1 MSNIVYDPLLYVWEK
16 PVATCTATTVARLA
30 FVCGAASLCF
40 TATTALINARRC
52 IAKTLDRNTEAR
64 QYLQGYVSEIDESLN
79 DLAEREVPDAS
90 HVLGFLSGD
99 TPWIKLISKLPT
111 LASDD
116 LLESIGSALCT
127 ALLTNTRASK
137 PRGKRLFIL
146 ANAVHKHPRF
156 TTAQAK
162 ELDVLLTRGR
172 AELTETLLMRQST
185 NDVRLLQFSAALLV
199 HLRSDLNSL
208 HQSKQQA
215 ANLRTFLSHEAL
227 SQTVIDLREAI
238 VAGNLQ
244 ALITSVSFAVHLS
257 EELVREIPIHRG
269 SAPSGAVMWFDASTG
284 VFYVRLT
291 QLLADLG
298 TAVEGGVETVD
309 TLKLHLPDSLG
320 QTLQMTMAVQPQ
332 AQRLGDLLEGR
343 QVETNLAQLRCHRD
357 RARLARSAP
366 AVAIRLIPNRAV
378 CAYAFLAFHLL
389 TKPDLHYLTVSQAA
403 VDEYRSQF
411 FAKTGWGPTTIA
423 SSSDRSVGS
432 KRTPQAA
439 TVQSLFTDLDRML
452 DQSRVGKRYTLI
464 SLIDHHNAF
473 CRRVASFM
481 QFVAGARGS
490 HSLKFTAA
498 SWFAGSHFGYLDDKD
513 AGTAGGRTPVPISPL
528 TSLQLGYWESHLRS
542 LARRLSKIGGGRAL
556 SSIGCITSI
565 LEHQDTPLFFLMAP
579 DGSAIPPCTNE
590 IFQPVETKLTR
601 DFGRH
606 FMASSL
612 SSKGHT
618 LGDIH
623 AFLRHQ
629 GGGVNP
635 QNTHGIEVHHDRL
648 LRTALAIDTV
658 LGDLNIT
665 PRVGLSKGDR

>member
-1 MSNIVYDPLLYVWEK
+1 MSTIVSDPLLYVWEK
-16 PVATCTATTVARLA
+16 PVVVCTATTIARLA
-30 FVCGAASLCF
+30 FICGAATLCF
-40 TATTALINARRC
+40 TATTALLNARRC
-52 IAKTLDRNTEAR
+52 ISKTIERNTNAR
-64 QYLQGYVSEIDESLN
+64 RYLQDYVYEIDESLN

-99 TPWIKLISKLPT
+99 TPWIKLISKLPI

-116 LLESIGSALCT
+116 LLESIGSALCI
-127 ALLTNTRASK
+127 ALLTNTKASRQ
-137 PRGKRLFIL
+137 RGKRLFAL
-146 ANAVHKHPRF
+146 ANAVLKHPRF
-156 TTAQAK
+156 TTSQAK
-162 ELDVLLTRGR
+162 ELDILLTRGR
-172 AELTETLLMRQST
+172 SELTETLAMRQST
-185 NDVRLLQFSAALLV
+185 DDVRLLQFSAALLV

-227 SQTVIDLREAI
+227 SQTVIDLHEAI
-238 VAGNLQ
+238 VAGDLH
-244 ALITSVSFAVHLS
+244 ALISSVSLALHLR
-257 EELVREIPIHRG
+257 EELVWEIPIYRG
-269 SAPSGAVMWFDASTG
+269 AAPGGAVMWFDASAS

-298 TAVEGGVETVD
+298 TAVEGGVETAD

-320 QTLQMTMAVQPQ
+320 QTLQTAIAVRPQ
-332 AQRLGDLLEGR
+332 AYRLGDLLEGKP
-343 QVETNLAQLRCHRD
+343 VEANLAQLRLQSD

-366 AVAIRLIPNRAV
+366 AVAIRLIPNRV
-378 CAYAFLAFHLL
+378 ICAYAFLAFHLL
-389 TKPDLHYLTVSQAA
+389 TKADLHYLTISQAA
-403 VDEYRSQF
+403 VDEYRSEF
-411 FAKTGWGPTTIA
+411 FEKTGWGPTTLTTSA
-423 SSSDRSVGS
+423 DLYVGS
-432 KRTPQAA
+432 KRTPGAA
-439 TVQSLFTDLDRML
+439 LMKSLFIELDQAL
-452 DQSRVGKRYTLI
+452 EQSRVGKRYKLGGLI
-464 SLIDHHNAF
+464 EHHNAF
-473 CRRVASFM
+473 CRRVACFL

-490 HSLKFTAA
+490 HSLKFNAG

-528 TSLQLGYWESHLRS
+528 TSLQLRYWESHLRS
-542 LARRLSKIGGGRAL
+542 LAGRLSKIGDGSAL

-565 LEHQDTPLFFLMAP
+565 LEHRDTPIFFLMAS
-579 DGSAIPPCTNE
+579 DGSAIPASARD
-590 IFQPVETKLTR
+590 IFQPIATKLTR

-612 SSKGHT
+612 SAKGHT

-635 QNTHGIEVHHDRL
+635 QNSHGVEVHHDRL
-648 LRTALAIDTV
+648 LRTALAVDAV
-658 LGDLNIT
+658 LNDLNIT